1 MDDFAPIP
9 ESGDRPEPLDP
20 ELEKDIQR
28 LYELT
33 IYARWVVVGLLWLT
47 VGVWSVWTFRHDI
60 QLMRQYFTWAAARFA
75 LAFNRLAAAGL
86 GLCVGMTV
94 AVLIVQSRTIL
105 FGLPASERQRLKQQ
119 ALKIR
124 QQGQSHPLWRWMQ
137 TVP

>member
-1 MDDFAPIP
+1 MS
-9 ESGDRPEPLDP
+9 ESGDRPELLDP
-20 ELEKDIQR
+20 SLETDIQR

-47 VGVWSVWTFRHDI
+47 VGVWSLWTFRHDI
-60 QLMRQYFTWAAARFA
+60 QLMHQYFTWAAARFA
-75 LAFNRLAAAGL
+75 LEFNPLAAAGL

-124 QQGQSHPLWRWMQ
+124 QQGQSHPLWRWTQ